1 MLYRV
6 GTEAEIS
13 SLSGQIPERVMVEV
27 LQGVIVLD
35 AEYGANRDY
44 LTTGGYSLIADTAE
58 DAGLAIVSIGK
69 NHPCEWV
76 TRIGTSG
83 WVSVLYVINNDFSI
97 MLYAPESTMPIAILQ
112 ELEDDV
118 K

>member
-1 MLYRV
+1 MIYRI
-6 GTEAEIS
+6 GTETEIAS
-13 SLSGQIPERVMVEV
+13 VYGQIPERVITEV

-83 WVSVLYVINNDFSI
+83 WVSVLCVINNDFSI
-97 MLYAPESTMPIAILQ
+97 MLYAPESAMPIAILN
-112 ELEDDV
+112 ELEE
-118 K
+118 

>member
-1 MLYRV
+1 MIYRI
-6 GTEAEIS
+6 GTEAEIAS
-13 SLSGQIPERVMVEV
+13 VYGQIPERVITEV

-83 WVSVLYVINNDFSI
+83 WVSVLCVINNDFSI
-97 MLYAPESTMPIAILQ
+97 MLYAPESAMPIAILN
-112 ELEDDV
+112 ELEE
-118 K
+118 

>member
-1 MLYRV
+1 MLYRI

-13 SLSGQIPERVMVEV
+13 SLYEQIPERVITEV

-35 AEYGANRDY
+35 AEHGANRDY
-44 LTTGGYSLIADTAE
+44 LTTGGYSLVADTAE

-69 NHPCEWV
+69 DHPCEWV

-83 WVSVLYVINNDFSI
+83 WASALYVINNDFSI
-97 MLYAPESTMPIAILQ
+97 MLYAPESSMPIAILN
-112 ELEDDV
+112 ELEE
-118 K
+118 

>member
-1 MLYRV
+1 MIYRI
-6 GTEAEIS
+6 GTEAEIT
-13 SLSGQIPERVMVEV
+13 SLYGQIPGRVITEV

-83 WVSVLYVINNDFSI
+83 WLSALYVLNNDFSI
-97 MLYAPESTMPIAILQ
+97 VLYAPESAMPIAILN
-112 ELEDDV
+112 ELEE
-118 K
+118 

>member
-1 MLYRV
+1 MLYRI

-13 SLSGQIPERVMVEV
+13 SLYGQIPERVITEV

-35 AEYGANRDY
+35 AEYGVNRDY
-44 LTTGGYSLIADTAE
+44 LSTGGYSLIADTAE
-58 DAGLAIVSIGK
+58 DACLSIVSVGK
-69 NHPCEWV
+69 EHPCEWV

-97 MLYAPESTMPIAILQ
+97 MLYAPESVMPIAILN
-112 ELEDDV
+112 ELEE
-118 K
+118 